1 MWALLQLRCSV
12 YVAVSKG
19 KYSMAKGM
27 RPLRGELLLPNSVNR
42 MSPPD
47 YLSAHAR
54 EYWGDLVRALGPSG
68 MLSEVDGPALAMLC
82 ENLSDYWSMRAEL
95 EDVLSDPSSQLLKK
109 VDLILLRA
117 KVSDALGR
125 IDSRVRDWLSEMCL
139 TPMSRSKAQPVRAEL
154 EEEKL
159 DLSAL
164 DADERQSLRE
174 MLAKRGEQKVLQ

>member
-1 MWALLQLRCSV
+1 
-12 YVAVSKG
+12 
-19 KYSMAKGM
+19 
-27 RPLRGELLLPNSVNR
+27 
-42 MSPPD
+42 
-47 YLSAHAR
+47 
-54 EYWGDLVRALGPSG
+54 

-95 EDVLSDPSSQLLKK
+95 EDVLSDPSTAAMKK

-117 KVSDALGR
+117 RVSDALGR

-164 DADERQSLRE
+164 DADERQALRE